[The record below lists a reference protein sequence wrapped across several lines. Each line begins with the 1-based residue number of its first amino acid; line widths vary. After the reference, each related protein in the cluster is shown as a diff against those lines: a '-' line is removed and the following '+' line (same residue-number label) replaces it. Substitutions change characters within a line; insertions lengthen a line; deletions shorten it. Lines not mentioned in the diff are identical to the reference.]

1 MDRPSYKET
10 QRERERERE
19 REGLWLST
27 MQEKKWRKSADK
39 GLWLST
45 TENKME
51 ESVGPMLS
59 NPEKL
64 NKMKK
69 RNQFYTNRNLNTS
82 LYSPK
87 STRTT
92 RNGPKFFPRWNKEV
106 SHLGLPTG
114 TVFSGHSGQNRTEFR
129 TMVQW
134 RCLKTAERH
143 STKDPEVLHL
153 STQMYQNCI

>member
-1 MDRPSYKET
+1 
-10 QRERERERE
+10 
-19 REGLWLST
+19 
-27 MQEKKWRKSADK
+27 MQGKKKWRKSADK
-39 GLWLST
+39 GPWLST

-51 ESVGPMLS
+51 ESVGPLLS

-64 NKMKK
+64 NKTKK

-82 LYSPK
+82 QYSLK

-92 RNGPKFFPRWNKEV
+92 RNGPKFFPRWNNEA
-106 SHLGLPTG
+106 SHLGLLTG
-114 TVFSGHSGQNRTEFR
+114 TVFSGHSGQNKTEFR

-143 STKDPEVLHL
+143 STNDPEVLHL
-153 STQMYQNCI
+153 STQVYQNCI